1 MNNNNDGRPSLYTQD
16 ELLKKL
22 MEYQKKYPNQKIKY
36 SKLEK
41 ETGVKRHIWQY
52 SMKDTIEAINKKV
65 SGADIPE
72 RAGYTLPSVQE
83 MVITIEKDPQMLEIC
98 LQTLLDMVRDLLKY
112 KESKKTI
119 DILENDYEE
128 EIKKLNLEIAELKRL
143 LNNQQDI
150 INKFILDSAAKKQRA
165 KQSIKD
171 NIIEFN
177 NVNLEQYNEMFK
189 ELMK

>member
-1 MNNNNDGRPSLYTQD
+1 MNNNNDGRPNLYSKD

-22 MEYQKKYPNQKIKY
+22 MEYQKKYPNEKIKY

-41 ETGVKRHIWQY
+41 ETQIKRHIWQY
-52 SMKDTIEAINKKV
+52 SMKDTIEAINKKI

-72 RAGYTLPSVQE
+72 REGYSLPSVHE
-83 MVITIEKDPQMLEIC
+83 MVITIEKDPKMLEIC
-98 LQTLLDMVRDLLKY
+98 LQTLLDMVEDLIKY

-119 DILENDYEE
+119 DILESDHEE

-150 INKFILDSAAKKQRA
+150 INKFILDSAAKKQRE
-165 KQSIKD
+165 KQGIKD
-171 NIIEFN
+171 NIIQFN
-177 NVNLEQYNEMFK
+177 NVNLEQYNQMFE